1 MHAKPGMFFE
11 VIFGS
16 ELVSLG
22 PVQKKMKIIDAVTVT
37 VTCDTMGLYLHVR

>member
-1 MHAKPGMFFE
+1 MTRCESLCDAAKPGMFFE

-22 PVQKKMKIIDAVTVT
+22 PVQKKMKIDAVTVT
-37 VTCDTMGLYLHVR
+37 CDL